1 LRRVRLEGIRSAATA
16 ILFVVLVAVL
26 SWLYAPT
33 AAGLGNEWLSSPD
46 SSYGGI
52 LAVIAFLTAWKRRS
66 GIVAAAKTPGH
77 FGAGAAALCCALGV
91 YLVGLFAADVFV
103 TRVSL
108 VVVLAGVVCL
118 LTGAAGARLYAAPL
132 VFLLIAIPLP
142 ALVVNAITLPLQLVA
157 SRMAELMLTAAT
169 IPVFRDGNVLE
180 LRSTSL
186 QVAEACS
193 GLRSLISLAA
203 VGSLAAWAME
213 RSFLRRTLVIASAL
227 PIALV
232 FNAVRIAATG
242 IACET
247 WGPSAA
253 RGGWHAFSGWLTFVC
268 GMLALWQVQR
278 ALQRSSTG
286 LHVPQ
291 TVSA

>member
-1 LRRVRLEGIRSAATA
+1 MQGIRTAATAA

-26 SWLYAPT
+26 SWLFAPT

-46 SSYGGI
+46 SSYGAI
-52 LAVIAFLTAWKRRS
+52 LAVIAVLTAWKRRS
-66 GIVAAAKTPGH
+66 GIAAAARTPGH
-77 FGAGAAALCCALGV
+77 FGAGVAVLSGGLAV
-91 YLVGLFAADVFV
+91 YLLGLFAADVFV

-108 VVVLAGVVCL
+108 VIVLAGVVWL
-118 LTGAAGARLYAAPL
+118 VTGAAGARLYAAPL
-132 VFLLIAIPLP
+132 LFLLIAIPLP
-142 ALVVNAITLPLQLVA
+142 ALVVNAITLPLQLMA
-157 SRMAELMLTAAT
+157 SRMAEWMLAAAT

-193 GLRSLISLAA
+193 GLRSVISLAA
-203 VGSLAAWAME
+203 IGSLAAWAME
-213 RSFLRRTLVIASAL
+213 RSFLRRTVVIASAL

-242 IACET
+242 AACEV

-253 RGGWHAFSGWLTFVC
+253 KGGWHAFSGWLTFVC
-268 GMLALWQVQR
+268 AMLALWQVQR
-278 ALQRSSTG
+278 VLQRSSVRAG
-286 LHVPQ
+286 LRVPQ